1 MERGSVVTSG
11 CSVDREQ
18 GRDPD
23 FQRKDVPTCRAGRSG
38 LDSKHVVPVYSIGLS
53 TCKVE
58 VKK

>member
-11 CSVDREQ
+11 CTVDREQ

-38 LDSKHVVPVYSIGLS
+38 LDSKHVVPVYRL
-53 TCKVE
+53 KYL
-58 VKK
+58 